1 MRDSS
6 DVRKGAFPTVSES
19 TLASLWQRAHTLAE
33 GLVSEDGQRFRV
45 LYPGRPNPRAGPD
58 FHDAI
63 VVTGDGQQITGDVEL
78 HVSAPDWYRHGHHFD
93 PNYNGVVLH
102 VVLRTRG
109 GCQTIQ
115 RSGMVAPVVSI
126 AGMASRLAGSEDRP
140 PDSRVDEK
148 PNGFED
154 FGEALDRAGD
164 QRFFSRSRGYSL
176 EIIGPSPDQVLYRAL
191 LEALGYAVNRKP
203 FRELAER
210 APITVIMRLRD
221 EPPLTRL
228 MAIKAVLLHAAG
240 LLSHVTA
247 AEEARQMKSL
257 VKLLPSDGTMAES
270 AWRLFRVRPVNHPVV
285 RIVGV
290 ANLLERFMET
300 GLTAGLASVV
310 LSGDP
315 AKVRRSLTVPG
326 RIGKGRAGDIAVNV
340 VLPFLHA
347 YAGVTRS
354 RALTNKCVHL
364 YRAYPRLEENEIT
377 REMRRLL
384 GTLTARTDVVGARRQ
399 QGLIHLYKTMSR
411 TARENAEGPE
421 SGDLRVVLVRPG
433 ADHQPTPARA

>member
-1 MRDSS
+1 MHNPS
-6 DVRKGAFPTVSES
+6 GIPTRVSPAVSES
-19 TLASLWQRAHTLAE
+19 VMAALWRRAHTLSE

-109 GCQTIQ
+109 SCRTMQ
-115 RSGMVAPVVSI
+115 RSRMVAPVVSI
-126 AGMASRLAGSEDRP
+126 ADITSRLD

-148 PNGFED
+148 PNGFGD

-176 EIIGPSPDQVLYRAL
+176 ELEGPNQADRVLYRAL
-191 LEALGYAVNRKP
+191 LEALGYAINRRP

-210 APITVIMRLRD
+210 APITVIMQLRD
-221 EPPLTRL
+221 EPPPTRL
-228 MAIKAVLLHAAG
+228 MAIKAVLFHAAG
-240 LLSHVTA
+240 LLSHVSA
-247 AEEARQMKSL
+247 AEEARQIRGL
-257 VKLLPSDGTMAES
+257 AKLLPSDGAVAES
-270 AWRLFRVRPVNHPVV
+270 AWRLFRVRPTNHPVV
-285 RIVGV
+285 RILG
-290 ANLLERFMET
+290 AASLLERFMET
-300 GLTAGLASVV
+300 GLTAGLTSVV
-310 LSGDP
+310 LSGG
-315 AKVRRSLTVPG
+315 AAAVRRSLTVPG
-326 RIGKGRAGDIAVNV
+326 HIGRGRAGDIAVNV

-347 YAGVTRS
+347 HAGVTRS
-354 RALTNKCVHL
+354 RALARKCVDL
-364 YRAYPRLEENEIT
+364 YRAYPRLQENEIT
-377 REMRRLL
+377 REMKDLL
-384 GTLTARTDVVGARRQ
+384 STLDARTDVLGARRQ

-411 TARENAEGPE
+411 AARENAQRPE
-421 SGDLRVVLVRPG
+421 PVDLRMALVRPG
-433 ADHQPTPARA
+433 AHHGPTPARA